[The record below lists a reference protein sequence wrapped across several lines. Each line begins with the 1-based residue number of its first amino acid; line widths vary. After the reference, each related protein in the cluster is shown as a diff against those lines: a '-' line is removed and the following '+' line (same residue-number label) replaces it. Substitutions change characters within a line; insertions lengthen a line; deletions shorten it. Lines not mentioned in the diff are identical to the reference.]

1 VKSLLELKPLASIT
15 TSKRGMRRYP
25 VGEYQML
32 MMDHGCK
39 LIEFVA
45 AKEIRKV
52 LIRDKMHTP
61 IGSRKL
67 VRFGR

>member
-1 VKSLLELKPLASIT
+1 
-15 TSKRGMRRYP
+15 MRRYP